1 MNPHSTIVVVFDQIK
16 RDEFFRRLD
25 WPFLVRA
32 WSKAINWEQ
41 TSISTIR
48 LDLSG
53 IDGLQSIFVTRR
65 YRGTK
70 VFIGARDSNH
80 KLIQTGAWEW
90 DEINH
95 LAVCFRRV
103 YKPELIELLR
113 ERLAD
118 FCCSTFL
125 RDISV

>member
-1 MNPHSTIVVVFDQIK
+1 MTPHSTIVVVFDQIK

-32 WSKAINWEQ
+32 WSKAINWERI
-41 TSISTIR
+41 SSSTIR
-48 LDLSG
+48 LDLAG

-65 YRGTK
+65 YRGAK
-70 VFIGARDSNH
+70 VFIGARDGNRA
-80 KLIQTGAWEW
+80 LIQTGAWEW
-90 DEINH
+90 DEENH

-103 YKPELIELLR
+103 YKPELVELLR
-113 ERLAD
+113 ERLAE

-125 RDISV
+125 RDIAT